1 MLLITGYY
9 DSVQNGYGENL
20 FSTLIS
26 ERGIAISGVLF
37 V

>member
-1 MLLITGYY
+1 MIVSKMDT
-9 DSVQNGYGENL
+9 VKNL